1 MTRVKRGTIANKRR
15 KKVLKQTKGFLW
27 SRKTKYRA
35 AKEALQH
42 ALQHQFND
50 RRKKKG
56 IFRRLWQVRISAA
69 TKQLGM
75 SYSKFIAQ
83 LKKHNVEVDR
93 KILSDIAMNHPTVFK
108 NIFDTVSK

>member
-15 KKVLKQTKGFLW
+15 KNVLKQTKGFLW

-56 IFRRLWQVRISAA
+56 IFRRLWQVRIGAA

-75 SYSKFIAQ
+75 SYSKFIGQ

-93 KILSDIAMNHPTVFK
+93 KILSDIAMTNPTIFK
-108 NIFDTVSK
+108 NIFDMVSK